1 MEIKINIKNNVIL
14 SFVEFCRTNF
24 VDKCIKVIYIIIK
37 RKEEVL
43 KKKLNT
49 VQNWLPYD
57 KVLNNGIVKMKNNYY
72 IKILKVSPI
81 NFNLKSNLE
90 KESILNSYKTFL
102 KTCNYDIQILIQSN
116 KEDLSNHIFQVEEIN
131 KNKKEKIKLISKK
144 YINFIQEINQKK
156 KSSSKN
162 FYILVKENP
171 INKNKKINEENE
183 KIYCEKLNEKYFQIK
198 ESLSR
203 CGNIVINC
211 DSKEEVERIIKSF
224 LNVRKDLK
232 II

>member
-1 MEIKINIKNNVIL
+1 M
-14 SFVEFCRTNF
+14 
-24 VDKCIKVIYIIIK
+24 
-37 RKEEVL
+37 

-49 VQNWLPYD
+49 VQIWLPYD